1 MARHRRR
8 HKRYGSVVSVG
19 LGNLPGADLFKGSV
33 RIQDVLIGAG
43 VGVIASALLKG
54 ALNQFGGATYAGLKT
69 TVGPALPALS
79 GLAAGAALY
88 FIQKKSESSKG
99 MAAGAIASGLAETVS
114 RFAATATAGN
124 AMFDFS
130 GTVGVNLGGYRG
142 HVGRMGMV
150 INDRSDDGGG
160 IHGMNGLLIAD
171 HSDSLAELANVS
183 MGPDNDGIAELVGM

>member
-8 HKRYGSVVSVG
+8 RYGSVVSVG
-19 LGNLPGADLFKGSV
+19 LGNFPGAEMLKGSV

-43 VGVIASALLKG
+43 VGVVASALLKG
-54 ALNQFGGATYAGLKT
+54 ALNQFGGATYAGIKT

-88 FIQKKSESSKG
+88 FLQKKSESAKG
-99 MAAGAIASGLAETVS
+99 MAAGALASGLAETVS
-114 RFAATATAGN
+114 RFAAQATAGN

-130 GTVGVNLGGYRG
+130 GTVGVNLGHYGR
-142 HVGRMGMV
+142 VGRMGMV
-150 INDRSDDGGG
+150 INDRSDNDAG